1 MSPVRQTLYMAASR
15 GRITLLDRGT
25 SYQKGTLVRSF
36 DSRERIWPFQRAL
49 WAAFLA
55 CLLVPALV
63 AQQKTESDFILRD
76 FHFRSGESLDLKIHY
91 VTLGNPLRDATGHVS
106 NAVLLLHGTGGSLDN
121 FLGERYSVLFQRGQP
136 LDSSRY
142 FIIIPDSIGHG
153 RSSKPSD
160 GLRARFPHYE
170 YDDMVEAQY
179 RLVTQGLRVDRLKL
193 ISGTSMGGMHAW
205 LWGEEHPEMVDN
217 LFPLVCMPTA
227 VSGLNRLWREMAIYL
242 ITSDP
247 DYQNGNYSSEHGIN
261 KAIAMFELLMD
272 ASSLVQANAP
282 DRDVADTLFKIWMG
296 DGGTQRD
303 AMDLVYALDAS
314 RNYNP
319 EPGLERIRAR
329 MIAVNAAD
337 DIINPPDV
345 ETMEGL
351 MKRVRRGRFVLLPES
366 AGTHG
371 HSSGGDPSLW
381 KQYLAELMH

>member
-1 MSPVRQTLYMAASR
+1 MGAPRLRVTR
-15 GRITLLDRGT
+15 LDRDT
-25 SYQKGTLVRSF
+25 AYQKGTLVQSL
-36 DSRERIWPFQRAL
+36 DSRERAWSFQRAL
-49 WAAFLA
+49 WAALLA

-63 AQQKTESDFILRD
+63 AQQKTESDFIIRD
-76 FHFRSGESLDLKIHY
+76 FHFRSGELLPDLKIHY

-106 NAVLLLHGTGGSLDN
+106 NAVLLLHGTGGSLDG

-160 GLRARFPHYE
+160 GLRARFPHYD

-179 RLVTQGLRVDRLKL
+179 RLVTAGLRVDRLKL
-193 ISGTSMGGMHAW
+193 VSGISMGGLHAW

-227 VSGLNRLWREMAIYL
+227 ISGLNRLWREMAIYL

-282 DRDVADTLFKIWMG
+282 DRDVAGTLFKIWMG
-296 DGGTQRD
+296 DAGTNRD

-314 RNYNP
+314 RTYNP

-329 MIAVNAAD
+329 VIAVNAAD
-337 DIINPPDV
+337 DIINPPEV

-351 MKRVRRGRFVLLPES
+351 MKRVKRGRFALLPES

-381 KQYLAELMH
+381 KQYLTELMH